1 MPKGLYQPQGS
12 KADVVTSCPAFKI
25 KSSLQIIFVS
35 KEVILSGHAGT
46 SFDLTRSQSGRTKHV
61 FPSRVYASWYCGP
74 VIKSKCSIF
83 VLKHFKLHSFY
94 IGSQMPCQSVRP
106 G

>member
-35 KEVILSGHAGT
+35 KEVICLAMQGQVLTWQEASLVGQNMFFHHMFMPAGIVV
-46 SFDLTRSQSGRTKHV
+46 Q
-61 FPSRVYASWYCGP
+61 
-74 VIKSKCSIF
+74 
-83 VLKHFKLHSFY
+83 
-94 IGSQMPCQSVRP
+94 
-106 G
+106 